1 MAVLTEDQ
9 VRAIHKDKRPIA
21 KIAQEYGVARQTIYN
36 IKRGATWKHLG
47 LRKLRKVKNEPIK
60 QEKTLLPPIINRQVP
75 TSDPK
80 EKDTQF
86 NGFFSANDN
95 DTCNTR
101 SGDVP
106 REDHRQSKP

>member
-47 LRKLRKVKNEPIK
+47 LRKLREVKHKPIK
-60 QEKTLLPPIINRQVP
+60 QEKPLLPPISNRQVP

-80 EKDTQF
+80 QKEKQF
-86 NGFFSANDN
+86 NGFFE
-95 DTCNTR
+95 T
-101 SGDVP
+101 
-106 REDHRQSKP
+106 EDDD